1 MVDKKSDD
9 DTKKV
14 RTAKSTLYNMPNPL
28 ATTQSRQ
35 ATGRPP
41 EPELTGINPALM
53 LKAWDMHTES
63 NKKLLATIERN
74 EVDNLETRL
83 EGRTTRKI
91 VLACSATIMVCLF
104 LGFLMVREILEGQKE
119 VLSAALQAGA
129 QLETQNESL
138 RVVSEA
144 MTAFL
149 ASETL
154 SDELEA
160 EEAKWAAPELPVA
173 VAAKRAGRQKLRK
186 LRVVAHAKSLKA
198 QIALAPNAEARVPH
212 EQRLWKVK
220 QEGKKLGI
228 PAQDY

>member
-9 DTKKV
+9 DTKRVVKG
-14 RTAKSTLYNMPNPL
+14 KTLLDMPNPMT
-28 ATTQSRQ
+28 TTQSRQ

-41 EPELTGINPALM
+41 EPEMAGINPALM

-91 VLACSATIMVCLF
+91 VLGCSATIMVCLF
-104 LGFLMVREILEGQKE
+104 LGFLMVREISEGQKA

-129 QLETQNESL
+129 QLETQNKAL
-138 RVVSEA
+138 RTVSEA
-144 MTAFL
+144 MSAFL
-149 ASETL
+149 ASEAL
-154 SDELEA
+154 SDKLEA

-173 VAAKRAGRQKLRK
+173 VAAKRAGLQKLRK

-198 QIALAPNAEARVPH
+198 QIALAPDAEARVPH
-212 EQRLWKVK
+212 EQRLWRVK

-228 PAQDY
+228 LTQDY